1 MSFNSRK
8 NLKQN
13 NSNNDDG
20 GGGVIISGEAK
31 KILAGKNYGYAI
43 DSNDNLTV
51 WYDYNIPS
59 ENVEFYDLSKMD
71 VNQVPT
77 DNSPTTKIKNLTQS
91 YYIQTGTEY
100 LYTGLYV
107 TLENKI
113 AISDALLGMLTYSWD
128 SGTVINSNWIIY
140 DLSTATNVVDV
151 GANGKFIWYL
161 KSNGDL
167 KIYHLYGGDYT
178 NKNNIIHK
186 TINNV
191 SKCSINM
198 FYGIILKTDG
208 TLHPWPYTEYAE
220 NPVQYNS
227 SLPNNLNNIKDIS
240 CGVLNPTILKHSG
253 EIVEWGTFSH
263 RTGSRIPKPNINNAI
278 KISAG
283 YSHTLALLDNGTVVG
298 WGFNN
303 DNQIDIPSGLSNII
317 DISAG
322 FNYSMALRSDG
333 KIICWGNNYNNLCN
347 VPKKFSAD
355 IKTAKKITNYNSKNV
370 RILFC
375 GTYNTGYYNYLT
387 SSTSEYGYTV
397 KNTRQGSSDVIQ
409 AVKFNFAIPI
419 PRSIYSGPDNY
430 LDKYDFIFGG
440 DSYSKVTYQSGNN
453 TTYQSVFS
461 IINSSFYLYDG
472 SINTTSFTNG
482 YLSPDDSL
490 LGNYF
495 YYRASFY
502 PYSIVKYLDGGV
514 NGEAKFKDAII
525 LKNTSDSNL
534 NNSLIIV
541 GNFTVYGQDVYLNN
555 NWTTSYI
562 ETSNFYISDVKGY
575 QSTFRKNFNAG
586 FNFSGHALGYQ
597 NTKVQSYGTYDSN
610 NIAYK
615 SSRTIRTIK
624 QYKKDYIIFGDDNNG
639 THYSL
644 YPNFYVRSLGVNGST
659 SYAWRYSGNTYLNFW
674 TGIFKTTTT
683 YVDKG
688 VFDIEVQD
696 YDDKVLV
703 AGNFISYDKK
713 QGDAASAVISTP
725 VNNLCRL
732 TSNFDSDT
740 TFNTNLGTGFNDTVN
755 KIHVQYNNKIL
766 VGGKFTSFNGVTT
779 NRLVRL
785 NSDGTRD
792 NTFNIGTGFDGEIFD
807 ISEDYYNGNIYV
819 AGNFNYYNNENISG
833 VVRLKQNG
841 SLDYYFDVN
850 KNYDLIE
857 GWLDSNLNFY
867 YGGTNTR
874 LVIGPTV
881 TPKLSSVNKIIDYDY
896 NGDDKNSI
904 YLLSNIN
911 TTPSISYE
919 TYDNSTDVEFLNLN
933 RNTKLLYA
941 SSKVTGL
948 TCQNQNLGGSLS
960 IFGYPIL
967 TKLIANNLSL
977 TSYYSDVFD
986 NEFNTYE
993 PYILNLS
1000 FNSLSSSPFD
1010 ININSSINNSPI
1022 VSNTPNVIS
1031 YESVDI
1037 NMMNNSLTSF
1047 GGSFGQLEKTK
1058 SLNINLQNNKLTKF
1072 EINYYYYGGGANNT
1086 IINLKNNNLTSNT
1099 IEDLLYTL
1107 NEYYAVAYYDYGGF
1121 LDISGGTNA
1130 TPSSTALT
1138 MINNM
1143 RQNGWIINHN

>member
-13 NSNNDDG
+13 NNSGNT
-20 GGGVIISGEAK
+20 IISGQAK

-43 DSNDNLTV
+43 DLNDNLTV
-51 WYDYNIPS
+51 WYDYTS

-77 DNSPTTKIKNLTQS
+77 ENSPTTKIKNLTQS

-113 AISDALLGMLTYSWD
+113 AISESLLTMLTYAWEA
-128 SGTVINSNWIIY
+128 GTINSNWIIY
-140 DLSTATNVVDV
+140 DLSTATNVVDA
-151 GANGKFIWYL
+151 GANGEFIWYL

-167 KIYHLYGGDYT
+167 KIYNLYGGDYT

-263 RTGSRIPKPNINNAI
+263 RTQARIPKPNISNAI

-283 YSHTLALLDNGTVVG
+283 YSHTLALLNNGTVVG

-303 DNQIDIPSGLSNII
+303 DNQIDIPNGLSNII

-355 IKTAKKITNYNSKNV
+355 IKTAKKITNYNGKN
-370 RILFC
+370 IITLFC
-375 GTYNTGYYNYLT
+375 GTYNTGYSNYLT
-387 SSTSEYGYTV
+387 SSTSEYGYTIE
-397 KNTRQGSSDVIQ
+397 NTRQTSSQFPTVQVIQ
-409 AVKFNFAIPI
+409 AAKFNFAIPI
-419 PRSIYSGPDNY
+419 PRSIYSDPNNY
-430 LDKYDFIFGG
+430 LSKSDFIFGG
-440 DSYSKVTYQSGNN
+440 DSYSKLTNQSGNY
-453 TTYQSVFS
+453 TTYESVFS
-461 IINSSFYLYDG
+461 IMDYNFYLYDG
-472 SINTTSFTNG
+472 SINTSFTNG

-490 LGNYF
+490 LGNYV
-495 YYRASFY
+495 YYRASYY
-502 PYSIVKYLDGGV
+502 PYGIVKYLDGGV
-514 NGEAKFKDAII
+514 FGEAKFKDAII
-525 LKNTSDSNL
+525 LKNTSDPNL

-541 GNFTVYGQDVYLNN
+541 GNFTVYSQDVYSNG

-562 ETSNFYISDVKGY
+562 ETSNFYISNVKGY
-575 QSTFRKNFNAG
+575 QSTNQKTFNGG
-586 FNFSGHALGYQ
+586 FNFSGVTNTYQ
-597 NTKVQSYGTYDSN
+597 NTKVQSSGTFDSN

-624 QYKKDYIIFGDDNNG
+624 QYKKDYIIFGDDNWG
-639 THYSL
+639 THYNL
-644 YPNFYVRSLGVNGST
+644 YPNFYVRSLGVNGAT
-659 SYAWRYSGNTYLNFW
+659 SYAWRVSGNTYLNFW
-674 TGIFKTTTT
+674 TGIFKTTTP

-713 QGDAASAVISTP
+713 QGDAASALISTP

-732 TSNFDSDT
+732 TSNFDSDS

-807 ISEDYYNGNIYV
+807 ILEDYYDGNIYV

-850 KNYDLIE
+850 KNYNLVQE
-857 GWLDSNLNFY
+857 WLDSNLNIY

-874 LVIGPTV
+874 LVIGPTI
-881 TPKLSSVNKIIDYDY
+881 TPKLTSVNKIINY
-896 NGDDKNSI
+896 NEDDKNSI
-904 YLLSNIN
+904 YFLSNIN
-911 TTPSISYE
+911 ATPSISYE
-919 TYDNSTDVEFLNLN
+919 TYDNSTDVEFLNVN

-941 SSKVTGL
+941 SSKVVGL

-967 TKLIANNLSL
+967 TNLIMNNLSL

-986 NEFNTYE
+986 TQIYTYD

-1010 ININSSINNSPI
+1010 IDNSIFEFGVLNRHI
-1022 VSNTPNVIS
+1022 TTFGGI
-1031 YESVDI
+1031 DI

-1047 GGSFGQLEKTK
+1047 GGHFAGNPT
-1058 SLNINLQNNKLTKF
+1058 NINLQNNKLTKF
-1072 EINYYYYGGGANNT
+1072 SLYGYIYNGPVNIT
-1086 IINLKNNNLTSNT
+1086 INLKNNNLTLNS
-1099 IEDLLYTL
+1099 IDDLMWDIT
-1107 NEYYAVAYYDYGGF
+1107 DYGGGVLDSGYSGF
-1121 LDISGGTNA
+1121 LDISGGTNSP
-1130 TPSSTALT
+1130 PSSFALDR
-1138 MINNM
+1138 INFL
-1143 RQNGWIINHN
+1143 RQNGWTIIHN

>member
-13 NSNNDDG
+13 NNSGNT
-20 GGGVIISGEAK
+20 IISGEAK
-31 KILAGKNYGYAI
+31 KILARKNSGYAI

-51 WYDYNIPS
+51 WS
-59 ENVEFYDLSKMD
+59 ENLSDYVVFYDLSKMD
-71 VNQVPT
+71 LNQVPT
-77 DNSPTTKIKNLTQS
+77 DNSPTTTKIKNLTQS
-91 YYIQTGTEY
+91 YHLYSDVEY
-100 LYTGLYV
+100 KYTGLYV

-113 AISDALLGMLTYSWD
+113 AISANLLYMLAYQWD
-128 SGTVINSNWIIY
+128 NGPVDSNWIIY

-151 GANGKFIWYL
+151 GANTEYIWYL

-167 KIYHLYGGDYT
+167 KIYNINNGDYT

-191 SKCSINM
+191 SKCSINT

-208 TLHPWPYTEYAE
+208 TLHPWPYTEYAQ

-227 SLPNNLNNIKDIS
+227 SLPNNLNNIRDIS

-253 EIVEWGTFSH
+253 EIVEWGTFPH
-263 RTGSRIPKPNINNAI
+263 RTQTRIPKPNISNAI

-333 KIICWGNNYNNLCN
+333 KIICWGNNYNGLCN

-355 IKTAKKITNYNSKNV
+355 IKTTKKITNYNSKNNITV
-370 RILFC
+370 FC
-375 GTYNTGYYNYLT
+375 SNSLT
-387 SSTSEYGYTV
+387 FSTLEYGYNI
-397 KNTRQGSSDVIQ
+397 KNTSQLSTVEVIE
-409 AVKFNFAIPI
+409 ADKFNFAIPI
-419 PRSIYSGPDNY
+419 PRSIYSNENNY
-430 LDKYDFIFGG
+430 LHKNDFIFGG
-440 DSYSKVTYQSGNN
+440 DSYIKIKYVSYNYTI
-453 TTYQSVFS
+453 YQSVFGIMDYNTS
-461 IINSSFYLYDG
+461 LYTG
-472 SINTTSFTNG
+472 SINTSSTTG
-482 YLSPDDSL
+482 DSV
-490 LGNYF
+490 LGNYI
-495 YYRASFY
+495 YYKANYY
-502 PYSIVKYLDGGV
+502 PYSILKRLDGYLST
-514 NGEAKFKDAII
+514 GEAKFKDAII
-525 LKNTSDSNL
+525 LKNTSDPDY

-541 GNFTVYGQDVYLNN
+541 GNFTVYDNGFQTNN
-555 NWTTSYI
+555 YI

-575 QSTFRKNFNAG
+575 QSESQKNFNAG
-586 FNFSGHALGYQ
+586 FNFSGYIFGYR
-597 NTKVQSYGTYDSN
+597 NTKIQSNGTYDSN

-624 QYKKDYIIFGDDNNG
+624 QYKKDFIIFGDDNTG
-639 THYSL
+639 THSTL
-644 YPNFYVRSLGVNGST
+644 YPNFYVRSLGVNGAST
-659 SYAWRYSGNTYLNFW
+659 YAWRYSGDTYLNFW
-674 TGIFKTTTT
+674 IGIFKTTTP
-683 YVDKG
+683 YVNKG
-688 VFDIEVQD
+688 VFDIEVQE
-696 YDDKVLV
+696 YDDKILV

-713 QGDAASAVISTP
+713 QGNSSSAVISTP

-792 NTFNIGTGFDGEIFD
+792 NTFNIGNGFDGEIFD
-807 ISEDYYNGNIYV
+807 ILEDYYNGSIYV

-833 VVRLKQNG
+833 VVKLKQNG

-850 KNYDLIE
+850 KDYNLINDWLQSDLYSYSE
-857 GWLDSNLNFY
+857 S
-867 YGGTNTR
+867 NTR
-874 LVIGPTV
+874 LVIGPTI
-881 TPKLSSVNKIIDYDY
+881 TPKLTSVNKII
-896 NGDDKNSI
+896 NFNEDDSI
-904 YLLSNIN
+904 YFLSNTNAI
-911 TTPSISYE
+911 PSISYE
-919 TYDNSTDVEFLNLN
+919 TYDNSNVEFLTINN
-933 RNTKLLYA
+933 NTKLLYA

-960 IFGYPIL
+960 LFGYPIL

-986 NEFNTYE
+986 TQIYTYE
-993 PYILNLS
+993 SYILNLS

-1010 ININSSINNSPI
+1010 IDPSIFMLGVLNRTI
-1022 VSNTPNVIS
+1022 RGWGGII
-1031 YESVDI
+1031 DI

-1047 GGSFGQLEKTK
+1047 GGCFDSNLT
-1058 SLNINLQNNKLTKF
+1058 NINLQNNKLTKF
-1072 EINYYYYGGGANNT
+1072 SLYNNIYGGGKNIT
-1086 IINLKNNNLTSNT
+1086 INLKNNNLTLNS
-1099 IEDLLYTL
+1099 IDDLMWDIT
-1107 NEYYAVAYYDYGGF
+1107 DYGGGVLDSGYSGF
-1121 LDISGGTNA
+1121 LDISGGTNSS
-1130 TPSSTALT
+1130 PSSFALDK
-1138 MINNM
+1138 INFL
-1143 RQNGWIINHN
+1143 RQNGWTIIHN